1 MATAVK
7 WQGTPVKHLDCQLC
21 SQMISSESVTVFY
34 DVHVPAYDTWC
45 ITCHPC
51 FKSYG
56 CKLVLALVRS
66 MTLKRWRKL
75 MDDEDRFLLLGFVE
89 KDCEKLGLTYDQA
102 ITAWNLGKDLV
113 LANKEKEDD
122 A

>member
-1 MATAVK
+1 
-7 WQGTPVKHLDCQLC
+7 
-21 SQMISSESVTVFY
+21 
-34 DVHVPAYDTWC
+34 
-45 ITCHPC
+45 
-51 FKSYG
+51 
-56 CKLVLALVRS
+56 
-66 MTLKRWRKL
+66 

>member
-56 CKLVLALVRS
+56 CKLGTGLGQKYDVK
-66 MTLKRWRKL
+66 TL
-75 MDDEDRFLLLGFVE
+75 E
-89 KDCEKLGLTYDQA
+89 KIDG
-102 ITAWNLGKDLV
+102 
-113 LANKEKEDD
+113 
-122 A
+122 

>member
-1 MATAVK
+1 MTHGASHAIRALRAMVA
-7 WQGTPVKHLDCQLC
+7 
-21 SQMISSESVTVFY
+21 S
-34 DVHVPAYDTWC
+34 
-45 ITCHPC
+45 
-51 FKSYG
+51 
-56 CKLVLALVRS
+56 LVLALVRS